1 MEKYSSIIDKP
12 YIKST
17 KKARMSLN
25 DRASQFAP
33 FAALNG
39 YEDSINEV
47 NRITFEKI
55 EISDEEKEL
64 ISNKLNFINKNKI
77 KSEIEITYFIRDERK
92 SGGLYQTNKVLIKKI
107 DDINKTIILNNG
119 TIIYIED
126 IINVSSVEL
135 DKVFNVYE

>member
-12 YIKST
+12 YNKST

-64 ISNKLNFINKNKI
+64 ISNKLNFISKNKI
-77 KSEIEITYFIRDERK
+77 KSEIEITYFIKDERK

-126 IINVSSVEL
+126 IINVSSVEF
-135 DKVFNVYE
+135 DKVFNLYE

>member
-64 ISNKLNFINKNKI
+64 ISNKLNFISKNKI
-77 KSEIEITYFIRDERK
+77 KSEIEITYFIKDERK

-135 DKVFNVYE
+135 DKVFNLYE

>member
-12 YIKST
+12 YNKST

-64 ISNKLNFINKNKI
+64 ISNKLNFISKNKI
-77 KSEIEITYFIRDERK
+77 KSEIEITYFIKDERK

-135 DKVFNVYE
+135 DKVFNLYE